1 MPAMMR
7 TLDWAF
13 SDCFSSSTINTFTND
28 ETNVI
33 LLLIAW
39 AQASLYIC
47 TVSPELTQLSP
58 IIWQWIQAYTK
69 HLVTQQA
76 NDVETTLYQ
85 DKTLF

>member
-7 TLDWAF
+7 TLDWVF
-13 SDCFSSSTINTFTND
+13 SDWFSSSTINTFIND

-39 AQASLYIC
+39 AQTGLYIC
-47 TVSPELTQLSP
+47 AVSPELTQLSP
-58 IIWQWIQAYTK
+58 IIWQWIQANTK
-69 HLVTQQA
+69 HLVIQQA